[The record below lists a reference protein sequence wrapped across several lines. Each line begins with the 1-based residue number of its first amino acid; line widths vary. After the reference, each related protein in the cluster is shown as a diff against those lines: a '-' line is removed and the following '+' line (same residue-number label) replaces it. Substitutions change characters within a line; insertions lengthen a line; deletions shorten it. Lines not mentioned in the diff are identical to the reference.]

1 MSRIRKF
8 GREYS
13 HKFLKTIFQNEKTLL
28 IALMFV
34 GLIFVFLFLR
44 KIVLPIVFIPI
55 GVFSMY
61 LYGTTRS
68 MVAFELV
75 TLFAVVTGI
84 AYGGFAGALVGGI
97 SCAIGMIVF
106 THADWSYPLWVTAV
120 AIAGYSASFFSPEN
134 VIFAG
139 VLLAFL
145 VDAFFYALYLLL
157 AHNPV
162 KLTIWIT
169 SHTFLN
175 YIAFLL
181 LAKPLLAIMMV

>member
-1 MSRIRKF
+1 MNVKNEFRKLS
-8 GREYS
+8 Y
-13 HKFLKTIFQNEKTLL
+13 KVLKKVFENEKQFLISL
-28 IALMFV
+28 MFIALF
-34 GLIFVFLFLR
+34 
-44 KIVLPIVFIPI
+44 IVLLFFRSVVVPIIFIII

-61 LYGTTRS
+61 LYGATRS

-75 TLFAVVTGI
+75 TLFAVVSGI
-84 AYGGFAGALVGGI
+84 AYGPLTGALVGGI
-97 SCAIGMIVF
+97 GCAIGMIIF
-106 THADWSYPLWVTAV
+106 THADWSYPIWITAV
-120 AIAGYSASFFSPEN
+120 AIAGYSSAFFSPDN

-145 VDAFFYALYLLL
+145 VDAFFYVLYVML

-181 LAKPLLAIMMV
+181 LAKPLLAILMV